1 MNKVILIGNLA
12 NDPEGR
18 TTQSG
23 ISQST
28 FRIAVQRRF
37 ANAQGV
43 READFLTI
51 VAWRTTADFC
61 NRYLCKGRKI
71 AVEGS
76 ADEDDYGRVVA
87 PDYFKFKITPNYPDG
102 RFYGY
107 SGWTENY
114 TRLLAEHPLYVD
126 PLDAFVGRGFFFLIR
141 LRGIG
146 WNPESGSALK
156 FCNNQRWLK
165 NRKIQ
170 KRVSL

>member
-43 READFLTI
+43 READFFTVI
-51 VAWRTTADFC
+51 AWRQTADFC
-61 NRYLCKGRKI
+61 NRYLSKGRKV

-76 ADEDDYGRVVA
+76 IQNRSYDAQDGSKRYVTEIIADNIEALGSRDEAGAARPRDNGPTPPPAPPAGGAMNDFTEVDDDEL
-87 PDYFKFKITPNYPDG
+87 PF
-102 RFYGY
+102 
-107 SGWTENY
+107 
-114 TRLLAEHPLYVD
+114 
-126 PLDAFVGRGFFFLIR
+126 
-141 LRGIG
+141 
-146 WNPESGSALK
+146 
-156 FCNNQRWLK
+156 
-165 NRKIQ
+165 
-170 KRVSL
+170 